1 LYGQFISVALV
12 SKIRQEMKFDSFEL
26 LHQQIKKDA
35 LAAKTLL
42 CAKSL
47 ELRGGE

>member
-1 LYGQFISVALV
+1 VALV

-42 CAKSL
+42 TAS
-47 ELRGGE
+47 